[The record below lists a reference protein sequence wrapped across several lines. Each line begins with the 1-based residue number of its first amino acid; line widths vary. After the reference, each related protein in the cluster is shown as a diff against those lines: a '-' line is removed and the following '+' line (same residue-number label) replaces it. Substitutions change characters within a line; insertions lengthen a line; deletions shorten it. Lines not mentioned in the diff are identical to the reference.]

1 MKVIKLVLFC
11 IPVFFYACGFNSVQ
25 GKGDVQKFERKVS
38 DFTKLS
44 MDISGKVF
52 IIQGSEYSCTIETE
66 ENIAGLLTTDVKDH
80 ELKISQTKN
89 FNTNTLNVYITMP
102 FVEKLSLNG
111 SGDINC
117 KNEISSKN
125 LELELD
131 GSGNINMNKIIVM
144 TLSCSID
151 GSGNI
156 NLVTGKTKDANFE
169 LGGSG
174 NITADHIDCENVV
187 ASIDGSGNIDC
198 FASQNLKVDID
209 GSGNLKYKGQ
219 PKTKIDISGSGQVNS
234 F

>member
-1 MKVIKLVLFC
+1 MKVIKFVLLC
-11 IPVFFYACGFNSVQ
+11 IPVLFYACGFNAVK
-25 GKGDVQKFERKVS
+25 GKGDVKKFERNVS

-44 MDISGKVF
+44 MNTSGKVF
-52 IIQGSEYSCTIETE
+52 VIQGAEYSCTIETE
-66 ENIAGLLTTDVKDH
+66 ENIAELITTEVKDN
-80 ELKISQTKN
+80 ELLISQTKN
-89 FNTNTLNVYITMP
+89 FNTNTLNIYITMP
-102 FVEKLSLNG
+102 FIDKLSLDG

-117 KNEISSKN
+117 KNEISSKT
-125 LELELD
+125 LELELN
-131 GSGNINMNKIIVM
+131 GSGNINMNKIIVL
-144 TLSCSID
+144 TLDCSID

-156 NLVTGKTKDANFE
+156 NLLTGKTKDANFE

-198 FASQNLKVDID
+198 FASLTLKVDID

>member
-1 MKVIKLVLFC
+1 MKVLKLVLFC
-11 IPVFFYACGFNSVQ
+11 IPVLFYACGFNAVN
-25 GKGDVQKFERKVS
+25 GKGDVQKSERSVN
-38 DFTKLS
+38 DFTKLN
-44 MDISGKVF
+44 MNISGKVF
-52 IIQGSEYSCTIETE
+52 IIQGAEYSCTVETE
-66 ENIAGLLTTDVKDH
+66 ENIAALIKTEVKDH
-80 ELKISQTKN
+80 ELIISQTNN

-102 FVEKLSLNG
+102 FVDKLSLNG

-117 KNEISSKN
+117 KNEISSKT
-125 LELELD
+125 LELELN
-131 GSGNINMNKIIVM
+131 GSGNINMNKIIVL

-156 NLVTGKTKDANFE
+156 NLLTGKAKEANFE

-198 FASQNLKVDID
+198 FASQNLKVDIN